1 MYTNDKNTP
10 KLFPNFF
17 HFGNSIDADNRWLQ
31 LSKLLPW
38 EKLDQIYGS
47 YFSENTGRPAKDSH
61 LICGLLIIKYL
72 KNLTNEEVLQEFS
85 ESPYL
90 QAFCGREY
98 FSSRDIISQSIL
110 SERKK
115 RLGPDFF
122 DFFYG
127 EVANILKEQ
136 KIIKLK
142 AHSNDSGNFFSS
154 VFNKFK
160 NIFK

>member
-1 MYTNDKNTP
+1 MYINDKNTP

-17 HFGNSIDADNRWLQ
+17 HFGNSIDADNRWLR

-61 LICGLLIIKYL
+61 LICGLLIVKYL

-85 ESPYL
+85 ENPYI

-98 FSSRDIISQSIL
+98 FSDRDIISQSIL

-122 DFFYG
+122 NFFYG
-127 EVANILKEQ
+127 EVADILKEQ

-142 AHSNDSGNFFSS
+142 TRSDNSGNFFSS
-154 VFNKFK
+154 LLNKIK
-160 NIFK
+160 NIFE